1 MLFILKRIYLGL
13 VISLVILLAAAGV
26 GWALLWNYATQDTVP
41 EGVVVGGIPIGGMTI
56 NEALGLLDDYEQ
68 SLQKRTITINANTE
82 TGDNKQWAVSELGY
96 KAEFKG
102 VKEALLKLRDGRI
115 WERAE
120 YRYRFPKSYSLSQS
134 WERDTFDSAVRK
146 QWGWIE
152 KNEPKDA
159 SRTITDKDEVLYVP
173 HVDGYRI
180 QLESLSEKVNGW
192 VWIDEQELTKPI
204 ERTFADELPITAIHP
219 KVTLAALKEE
229 GIDRKIVEFS
239 TDFKTSAEGRAHN
252 VTITA
257 EMLNDTHLAPGDVFD
272 YDKLITAT
280 EKEHTYR
287 EAPVILNGKL
297 VPGIGGGIC
306 QVSSTLYNAILRAGL
321 EIVERRNH
329 SIPVAYLP
337 LGQDATYSGGAINFR
352 FKNTTGKHL
361 IIRTEVKDRTV
372 TIKLFGTMDE
382 SLRYD
387 VESVT
392 TDTLSPKIVETVN
405 ASLPTGKQVVVDS
418 GKQGYVVDTFRILY
432 KNGKE
437 TSREKVSHDTYR
449 AQPTIIERG
458 PQQGENSPAPTP
470 TPKDSVV
477 EDGI

>member
-1 MLFILKRIYLGL
+1 MKRLYLGL
-13 VISLVILLAAAGV
+13 AITFVILIAAAGV
-26 GWALLWNYATQDTVP
+26 GWGFVWNYATQDTVP
-41 EGVVVGGIPIGGMTI
+41 EEVVVGGIPIGGMPI
-56 NEALGLLDDYEQ
+56 DEAIGLLDDYER
-68 SLQKRTITINANTE
+68 SLLNRAITIKANTAA
-82 TGDNKQWAVSELGY
+82 GDSKQWSVGELGY

-102 VKEALLKLRDGRI
+102 VKEALHKLREGRV
-115 WERAE
+115 WDRAE

-134 WERDTFDSAVRK
+134 WERDTFDAAVRK
-146 QWGWIE
+146 QWGWVE
-152 KNEPKDA
+152 NNEPKDA
-159 SRTITDKDEVLYVP
+159 TRTITDEDEVRYVP

-180 QLESLSEKVNGW
+180 QLEPLSAKVDEW
-192 VWIDEQELTKPI
+192 VWIGEQELGKPV
-204 ERTFADELPITAIHP
+204 ERTFTDELPVTAIHP
-219 KVTLAALKEE
+219 KITLAALKEE
-229 GIDRKIVEFS
+229 GIERKIVEFA

-280 EKEHTYR
+280 EKVHTYR

-306 QVSSTLYNAILRAGL
+306 QVSSTLYNAVLRAGL

-337 LGQDATYSGGAINFR
+337 LGQDATYSGGSINFR

-361 IIRTEVKDRTV
+361 IIRTEVKDRKL

-382 SLRYD
+382 SLRYG

-392 TDTLSPKIVETVN
+392 LNTLSPKIVETVN
-405 ASLPTGKQVVVDS
+405 ASLPTGKQVVVDN

-432 KNGKE
+432 KDGKE
-437 TSREKVSHDTYR
+437 ASRERISHDTYR

-458 PQQGENSPAPTP
+458 PQQGESSPAPTP
-470 TPKDSVV
+470 TPNDSVV
-477 EDGI
+477 EDGV